1 MKCTLCPRACGVD
14 RADAQG
20 FCHAG
25 AEPEIA
31 AVCAH
36 RGEEPPISGRKGI
49 CNVFFAH
56 CNLQCIYCQNWQIST
71 HSSVSRADSS
81 PNLGEQ
87 LKIDQ
92 IAAVL
97 EETENIL
104 GFVTPTH
111 YADRIP
117 AMVEELHRRGLHPVT
132 VYNTS
137 GYESVETLRMLEPY
151 IDVYLPDFKYS
162 DAALAARYSHAPDYP
177 ERALAALREMY
188 RQKGS
193 SLITDEDGMAV
204 SGIIVRHLV
213 LPGCVG
219 NSLGVLDAIADISLN
234 LHVSLM
240 AQYYPPFP
248 TLPDQLS
255 RTVTADEYDAVVGHF
270 HATGLHNGWLQELS
284 AQTNYRPDFGAENPF
299 ANEETKTPAG
309 HEKNKNAAVK

>member
-1 MKCTLCPRACGVD
+1 MKCTLCPRACGID
-14 RADAQG
+14 RTVAQG

-25 AEPEIA
+25 REPEIA

-36 RGEEPPISGRKGI
+36 LGEEPPISGRKGI
-49 CNVFFAH
+49 CNVFFTH

-137 GYESVETLRMLEPY
+137 GYETVETLRMLEPY
-151 IDVYLPDFKYS
+151 IDVYLPDFKYA
-162 DAALAARYSHAPDYP
+162 DADLAARYSHAPDYP
-177 ERALAALREMY
+177 ERALAALEEMY

-193 SLITDEDGMAV
+193 VLITDEDGLAV
-204 SGIIVRHLV
+204 RGIIVRHLV
-213 LPGCVG
+213 LPGCVE
-219 NSLGVLDAIADISLN
+219 NSLGVLDRIADISMN

-240 AQYYPPFP
+240 AQYYPPTMVGDLVEP
-248 TLPDQLS
+248 TGVHRSTPLPDQLS
-255 RTVTADEYDAVVGHF
+255 RNVTAEEYDTVVEHF
-270 HATGLHNGWLQELS
+270 HATGLHNGWLQELTS
-284 AQTNYRPDFGAENPF
+284 EKNYRPDFLSDIIFKQSDEQ
-299 ANEETKTPAG
+299 
-309 HEKNKNAAVK
+309 